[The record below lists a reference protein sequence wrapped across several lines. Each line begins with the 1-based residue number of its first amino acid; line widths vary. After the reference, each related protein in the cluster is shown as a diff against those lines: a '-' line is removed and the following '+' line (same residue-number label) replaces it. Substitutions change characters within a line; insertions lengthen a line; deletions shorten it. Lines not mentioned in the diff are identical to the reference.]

1 MTDSSLVTPADG
13 PSSVRILLVDV
24 HSISRESSR
33 LLLDT
38 ISGFEVVGETSEHQE
53 ALQLVQ
59 QLQPEVVIISM
70 RVQGST
76 GPDTARE
83 VLRLRPA
90 THVVFWTLFD
100 DQEHV
105 RSALAAGAQ
114 AYVLKQD
121 PAEELERASA
131 HARRGAIYLSP
142 SLKHIKK
149 SQGAI

>member
-1 MTDSSLVTPADG
+1 
-13 PSSVRILLVDV
+13 LLVDV
-24 HSISRESSR
+24 HAISRESSR
-33 LLLDT
+33 MLLDN

-53 ALQLVQ
+53 AMQLVE
-59 QLQPEVVIISM
+59 QLLPDVVIISM

-76 GPDTARE
+76 GPDTARDI
-83 VLRLRPA
+83 LRLMPS

-121 PAEELERASA
+121 PAHELEIAI
-131 HARRGAIYLSP
+131 ARVRSGATYLPP
-142 SLKHIKK
+142 SLKHIEKTPRE
-149 SQGAI
+149 I